1 MALIEQHVDVTTKY
15 GKCRSFAAC
24 PEELGQYPGII
35 FYMDAPGYRTE
46 LENMARRIAKM
57 GYFCLLP
64 DMYYRLGTC
73 HFDIPRRDE
82 GMSKV
87 IFAAMHHLD
96 NQMVAEDTG
105 GWIAWLDAQD
115 KCAPG
120 PIGVVGHCMS
130 GQYVTTVA
138 AQFATRIAA
147 AASMYG
153 VGIVT
158 DKDDSPHL
166 RLNDIKG
173 EMLFNFAEV
182 DHAVPDEDVKNL
194 RKALKG
200 SKCKATVK
208 VYKDTVHGFQFSER
222 DPYHPVASEQAWDA
236 IFALWERNLKKSK

>member
-1 MALIEQHVDVTTKY
+1 MALNEQYVDVTTKY
-15 GKCRSFAAC
+15 GQCPSFAVC
-24 PEELGQYPGII
+24 PDDGGVYPGII

-46 LENMARRIAKM
+46 LENMARRIAKQ
-57 GYFCLLP
+57 GYFVLLP

-82 GMSKV
+82 GMSAV
-87 IFAAMHHLD
+87 IMAAMRHLT
-96 NQMVAEDTG
+96 NERVAEDTG

-115 KCAPG
+115 QCANG
-120 PIGVVGHCMS
+120 PIGIVGHCMS

-138 AQFATRIAA
+138 ARYPTRIAA

-158 DKDDSPHL
+158 DKEDSPHL

-182 DHAVPDEDVKNL
+182 DHAVPDADVVNL
-194 RKALKG
+194 KKALKG

-208 VYKDTVHGFQFSER
+208 VYKGTVHGFQFSER
-222 DPYHPVASEQAWDA
+222 DPYHPVASEEAWDA
-236 IFALWERNLKKSK
+236 IFALWKRNLRKGK